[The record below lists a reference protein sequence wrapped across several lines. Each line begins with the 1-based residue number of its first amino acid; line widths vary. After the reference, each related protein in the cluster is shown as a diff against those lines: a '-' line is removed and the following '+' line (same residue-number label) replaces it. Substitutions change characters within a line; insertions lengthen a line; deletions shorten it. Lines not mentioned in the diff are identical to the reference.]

1 MKKSLKSR
9 LNIIAILKGLATTLR
24 QFAGTGFGFGP
35 KRVTFTYPEVKPKL
49 HPRFRGLHRLERYT
63 EGPYKGLEK
72 CIGCSLCASA
82 CPANVITV
90 VAAEND
96 PENPISPGERYALIY
111 DMDILRCIF
120 CGLCVEACPTEAI
133 VMKHDYELANDS
145 RGGPQFGENKF
156 IYHKEDLLDREFY
169 W

>member
-1 MKKSLKSR
+1 MKNTLLER
-9 LNIIAILKGLATTLR
+9 LNLLAILKGLFTTLK

-35 KRVTFTYPEVKPKL
+35 KRVTISYPEVKREV

-63 EGPYKGLEK
+63 DGPYKGLEK

-90 VAAEND
+90 VAKEND
-96 PENPISPGERYALIY
+96 PENPVSPGERYAEVY
-111 DMDILRCIF
+111 DMDMLRCIF

-133 VMKHDYELANDS
+133 VMKHDYELADDS
-145 RGGPQFGENKF
+145 RGGPQDWVNKF
-156 IYHKEDLLDREFY
+156 LYRKEDLLDREFY